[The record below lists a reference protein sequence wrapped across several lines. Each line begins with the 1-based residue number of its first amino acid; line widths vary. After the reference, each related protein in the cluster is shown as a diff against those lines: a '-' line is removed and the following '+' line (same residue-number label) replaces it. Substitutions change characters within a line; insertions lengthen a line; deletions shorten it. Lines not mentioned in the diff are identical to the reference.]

1 LLGGELYAI
10 MKLNFNQPFGRRANF
25 TGKIMKK
32 SFGILLLLVPL
43 ALVSC
48 ASSKRPVLYPNNHLT
63 MVGQP
68 QADADINAC
77 MRAAEASGANS
88 GKGGE
93 LAKGTAKAGAV
104 GGATGAVVGA
114 LSSGTSMGRG
124 AAIGGAG
131 AATATLV
138 GGAFDASE
146 PTQVYLRF
154 VEQCLRDKGYQ
165 PIGWR

>member
-1 LLGGELYAI
+1 
-10 MKLNFNQPFGRRANF
+10 
-25 TGKIMKK
+25 MKK
-32 SFGILLLLVPL
+32 SFGILLLLLML
-43 ALVSC
+43 ALAGC
-48 ASSKRPVLYPNNHLT
+48 ASSKRPVLYPNTHLNR
-63 MVGQP
+63 VGQP

-77 MRAAEASGANS
+77 MRLAEASGANS
-88 GKGGE
+88 GKGGD
-93 LAKGTAKAGAV
+93 LARSTAKAGAV

-114 LSSGTSMGRG
+114 ISSSASVGRS

-146 PTQVYLRF
+146 PTQVYMRF

>member
-1 LLGGELYAI
+1 MKTILG
-10 MKLNFNQPFGRRANF
+10 
-25 TGKIMKK
+25 
-32 SFGILLLLVPL
+32 SLLLFSLVTL
-43 ALVSC
+43 DGC
-48 ASSKRPVLYPNNHLT
+48 ASSKRPVLYPNPQLSR
-63 MVGQP
+63 VGQA

-77 MRAAEASGANS
+77 MRTAEASGANS
-88 GKGGE
+88 GKGEE
-93 LAKGTAKAGAV
+93 LARGTAKAGAV

-114 LSSGTSMGRG
+114 ISSSSSVGQA

-138 GGAFDASE
+138 GGAFDAAE
-146 PTQVYLRF
+146 PTPVFYRF

>member
-1 LLGGELYAI
+1 MRRLLW
-10 MKLNFNQPFGRRANF
+10 
-25 TGKIMKK
+25 
-32 SFGILLLLVPL
+32 ILLLSLLL
-43 ALVSC
+43 AIVGC
-48 ASSKRPVLYPNNHLT
+48 AGTKRPVLYPNAHLT
-63 MVGQP
+63 SVGQP

-77 MRAAEASGANS
+77 MRAAEASGADS
-88 GKGGE
+88 GKGEE
-93 LAKGTAKAGAV
+93 LAKSTAKAGAV

-114 LSSGTSMGRG
+114 IASGPSMGRS

-138 GGAFDASE
+138 GGAFDAAE
-146 PTQVYLRF
+146 PTPVYMRF